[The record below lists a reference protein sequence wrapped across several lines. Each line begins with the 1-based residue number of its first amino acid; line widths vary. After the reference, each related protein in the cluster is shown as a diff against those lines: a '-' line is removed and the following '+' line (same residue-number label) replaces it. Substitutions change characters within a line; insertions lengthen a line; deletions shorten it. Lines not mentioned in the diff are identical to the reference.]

1 MSDKQLL
8 SLNELADAVGLHYS
22 TLSRY
27 VKDFEIPH
35 TILGGRKLFDPAEAI
50 PALREAGRA
59 ETAQKQQ
66 AESERQAELKRRRN
80 RQSVDFFRNQA
91 IKKGYDSRFL
101 EIKRAGG
108 DPHDEGAHRIL
119 IARDAAKLDR
129 EAEYKAARLEALED
143 GPHTPEN
150 VQLRGKMISGTYDW
164 NTELRAK
171 QAAEAEAAETQ
182 RKADLE
188 RRRQALR
195 KKHDTAKSKQFKT
208 LGAARKAYAEK
219 TGKPAPFK
227 SLSEANAVCAKA
239 GVSPK

>member
-129 EAEYKAARLEALED
+129 EAEYKAARLEAMED
-143 GPHTPEN
+143 GPQTPEN
-150 VQLRGKMISGTYDW
+150 VQLRGQMISGTYDW
-164 NTELRAK
+164 TAELRAK
-171 QAAEAEAAETQ
+171 QAEKAQAAEQ
-182 RKADLE
+182 ERKADLE
-188 RRRQALR
+188 RRRKALR
-195 KKHDTAKSKQFKT
+195 KKHDATKPKQFKT
-208 LGAARKAYAEK
+208 LAKARKAYESK
-219 TGKPAPFK
+219 TGRP
-227 SLSEANAVCAKA
+227 LSAKTLVAAQDLCERA
-239 GVSPK
+239 GVRA